1 MLKFIVQKL
10 HREGYRF
17 VAVAAVITFILLLI
31 NNYLG
36 LIGLV
41 ISIWIY
47 YFFRDP
53 ERFPIKDENYLISP
67 ADGKITQIT
76 EINGPK
82 ELGLEEKKYTRISIF
97 MDVLSCH
104 VNRVPYTG
112 TIDKIFYKPGKYIN
126 ATLDKA
132 SEDNERNYLQL
143 KNSNGVEIIV
153 VQIAGMIARRIVCDV
168 SEGDTISQG
177 DRFGIIRF
185 GSKVDLYFEKYNLLV
200 RKGQNTVGGE
210 TLLAIKK

>member
-1 MLKFIVQKL
+1 MFKFVFQKL
-10 HREGYRF
+10 HTEGYRF
-17 VAVAAVITFILLLI
+17 VAIAAVVTFILLLI

-41 ISIWIY
+41 ISIWVY

-53 ERFPIKDENYLISP
+53 ERFPINDEKYLVSP
-67 ADGKITQIT
+67 ADGKITQI
-76 EINGPK
+76 EEMNGPK
-82 ELGLEEKKYTRISIF
+82 ELGLDVKKYTRISIF
-97 MDVLSCH
+97 MDVLCCH
-104 VNRVPYTG
+104 VNRIPYTG

-132 SEDNERNYLQL
+132 SEDNERNYLML
-143 KNSNGVEIIV
+143 KNSLGDEIIV

-168 SEGDTISQG
+168 SEGDTLNQG
-177 DRFGIIRF
+177 DRFGMIRF
-185 GSKVDLYFEKYNLLV
+185 GSRVDIYLQNYNLLAK
-200 RKGQNTVGGE
+200 KGQNTVGGE

>member
-1 MLKFIVQKL
+1 MFNFIVQKL

-17 VAVAAVITFILLLI
+17 VAIAAVITFILLLI
-31 NNYLG
+31 SKILG
-36 LIGLV
+36 LIGFV

-53 ERFPIKDENYLISP
+53 ERFSINDENYLVSP
-67 ADGKITQIT
+67 ADGKITQIIET
-76 EINGPK
+76 NGPK
-82 ELGLEEKKYTRISIF
+82 ELGLEGKKYTRISIF
-97 MDVLSCH
+97 MDVLCCH

-112 TIDKIFYKPGKYIN
+112 TVAEIFYKPGKYIN
-126 ATLDKA
+126 AALDKA

-168 SEGDTISQG
+168 KKGDTIKHG
-177 DRFGIIRF
+177 DRFGMIRF
-185 GSKVDLYFEKYNLLV
+185 GSKVDLYFENYNLLV
-200 RKGQNTVGGE
+200 RKGQNTVAGE

>member
-17 VAVAAVITFILLLI
+17 VAIATVITFILLLI

-36 LIGLV
+36 LIALV
-41 ISIWIY
+41 ITIWIY

-53 ERFPIKDENYLISP
+53 DRFSIKDENYLISP
-67 ADGKITQIT
+67 ADGKITQIM
-76 EINGPK
+76 EINGPT

-97 MDVLSCH
+97 MDVLACH

-126 ATLDKA
+126 ASLDKA
-132 SEDNERNYLQL
+132 SEDNERNYV
-143 KNSNGVEIIV
+143 KMTNSNGDELIL
-153 VQIAGMIARRIVCDV
+153 VQIAGLIARRIVCEV
-168 SEGDTISQG
+168 KENEETKQG
-177 DRFGIIRF
+177 NKFGMIRF
-185 GSKVDLYFEKYNLLV
+185 GSRVDLYFENYQIMV
-200 RKGQNTVGGE
+200 RQNQQTTGGE
-210 TLLAIKK
+210 TIIARKK